1 MSSNT
6 STICITS
13 QFHSN
18 IETDEVM
25 FPITSHF
32 VIHSNYH
39 ILLIATHSTTLG
51 EPDQQTIADEVVIIK
66 HMKVE
71 LARWW
76 LGRGG
81 VQTDDGR
88 AVEVVGGD
96 EDDGGRRGGGG

>member
-1 MSSNT
+1 
-6 STICITS
+6 
-13 QFHSN
+13 
-18 IETDEVM
+18 M

-66 HMKVE
+66 HMQVE

-81 VQTDDGR
+81 IQTDDGR
-88 AVEVVGGD
+88 AVEVVGG
-96 EDDGGRRGGGG
+96 EGDDGGEGVVKVEGGDLLYSATSARTESLMRFLM

>member
-1 MSSNT
+1 
-6 STICITS
+6 
-13 QFHSN
+13 
-18 IETDEVM
+18 M

-32 VIHSNYH
+32 VIHSNYL
-39 ILLIATHSTTLG
+39 ILLITTHSTTLG

-88 AVEVVGGD
+88 AVEVVGG
-96 EDDGGRRGGGG
+96 EGVMGEKGWWRLKVVIYYIRRPPHEQNP